1 MVTTAMKIGSAP
13 QVRSNRLSTTGRGVA
28 AAGVLLSADVHL
40 VLYFQGF
47 SDISVIGPS
56 FMLNAIAGIAI
67 GLALLLWRHWLPL
80 LAAVGFGIAT
90 LTAFYL
96 SATVGLF
103 GLHETFGGN
112 QQVLAEVAE
121 WCAIAGAVVAWSAE
135 RRKA

>member
-1 MVTTAMKIGSAP
+1 MVTTAMKIDLPSQAKP
-13 QVRSNRLSTTGRGVA
+13 NRLSRIGRGLA
-28 AAGVLLSADVHL
+28 ATGVLLSADVHL

-47 SDISVIGPS
+47 SDIKVIGPS
-56 FMLNAIAGIAI
+56 FMLNAVAGIVI
-67 GLALLLWRHWLPL
+67 GLTLLLWRHWLPL

-112 QQVLAEVAE
+112 QQILAEVAE
-121 WCAIAGAVVAWSAE
+121 WCAIAGAVVAWFAE
-135 RRKA
+135 HKKA